1 MDSEY
6 LKRHVGKALSEGLA
20 EICLKKP
27 TDPIEYLALWL
38 RKYVENGVYDF
49 KQREESMLLIKEQEI
64 AEKEAS
70 NQAKMRE
77 EAKILAHTEESTRET
92 AEHVVI
98 DNASRINPTEVK
110 QSLETVTEVEGQ
122 NITVEKPQNTET
134 FGETPLAQIPEEVSD
149 THSDD
154 PND

>member
-49 KQREESMLLIKEQEI
+49 KVEHLYDNLHLG
-64 AEKEAS
+64 
-70 NQAKMRE
+70 
-77 EAKILAHTEESTRET
+77 KI
-92 AEHVVI
+92 
-98 DNASRINPTEVK
+98 
-110 QSLETVTEVEGQ
+110 Q
-122 NITVEKPQNTET
+122 
-134 FGETPLAQIPEEVSD
+134 F
-149 THSDD
+149 
-154 PND
+154 